1 MATRA
6 TYYFDGFSFATAIA
20 LFSDQALT
28 TKAADGYYSLGSIA
42 RRQVGGFLEGASNC
56 PTCGDIITLCYDSV
70 SASEV
75 CCVGCG
81 TTYSSFSSTITGNF
95 NSVCGDTTYD
105 QTFYHNGSGTIPIA
119 GELVFQDSAGT
130 TPLSNGWYHTNASGT
145 SSRYRITN
153 NTGFVA
159 TVESCGSP

>member
-20 LFSDQALT
+20 LFTDQALT

-119 GELVFQDSAGT
+119 GS
-130 TPLSNGWYHTNASGT
+130 Y
-145 SSRYRITN
+145 
-153 NTGFVA
+153 
-159 TVESCGSP
+159 

>member
-28 TKAADGYYSLGSIA
+28 TKAVDGYYSLGSIA
-42 RRQVGGFLEGASNC
+42 RRQVNGFLERPSNC
-56 PTCGDIITLCYDSV
+56 PTCGDIITLCFDSV

-81 TTYSSFSSTITGNF
+81 TTYTSFASTITGNY

-105 QTFYHNGSGTIPIA
+105 QTFYHNGAGTIPIA

-130 TPLSNGWYHTNASGT
+130 TPLGNGWYHTNASGT

-159 TVESCGSP
+159 TVESC

>member
-42 RRQVGGFLEGASNC
+42 RKQVGGFLEGASNC

-81 TTYSSFSSTITGNF
+81 TTYTSFASTITGNF

-105 QTFYHNGSGTIPIA
+105 QTFYHNGAGTIPIA

-130 TPLSNGWYHTNASGT
+130 TPLGNGWYHTNASGT

-159 TVESCGSP
+159 TVESC